1 MPTQLYNNERIYSYA
16 ACDYLHQILDLMG
29 IVVTDPPYSGTELNR
44 LDYLIGLLLDNWGSP
59 GGGGPFWNLNGNT
72 VPSEKFIGT
81 VNNYAFPVRVNN
93 SEVWA
98 WETNGTIT
106 RGSVLW
112 SIASGTST
120 SWGYNAGAALPS
132 GANNVMIGYQSGQT
146 LSSGT
151 SNTFVGANSGILVTT
166 GIQNTMVG
174 AGAGGSTTGDKNAY
188 FGYNAGTHQTTGV
201 FNVELG
207 AYAGR
212 NFFSGYAASAY
223 NANVFIGQGAGDGA
237 KSGSYNIFI
246 GLSGGYNFQDGNRNI
261 LIGNTVISTSYGA
274 GDITNPWPATNTSDT
289 LGFGN
294 RVQFTASNQIVFGSE
309 TYRYNE
315 VFFGEGTASTAPQ
328 SFTYARTNASGGSV
342 SGATT
347 YIAVSRA
354 TGAGISGNIVF
365 QWALSPGG
373 GTPTTLA
380 SLQTGWTFVGENGY
394 LKGTNITDDGSGLR
408 IQSGSAL
415 PSGNNLELSGN
426 AGSVVIGDAAGA
438 ANNTRG
444 IYYDN
449 YKSYQFTTGSDG
461 LWVYWNAE
469 DKIFSIGDIN
479 SINNGTI
486 LMVDVPHNRLLIDN
500 INHDT
505 VIIINGQNG
514 KTGDIDLTTATTIHS
529 EGGVITSWT

>member
-261 LIGNTVISTSYGA
+261 LIGNTVIATSYGA
-274 GDITNPWPATNTSDT
+274 GAITQPYPTSSINDT

-294 RVQFTASNQIVFGSE
+294 LVQFTASNQIVFGSQ
-309 TYRYNE
+309 TYRYDQ
-315 VFFGEGTASTAPQ
+315 VFFGEGTASTSPQ
-328 SFTYARTNASGGSV
+328 PFTYSRTNASGNDIN
-342 SGATT
+342 GATT
-347 YIAVSRA
+347 YIDVSRA
-354 TGAGISGNIVF
+354 TGIGGSGDIVFRYGVSAGIGSTLATLAEGFKFAGTTGDIYLSKVRDYGNGLTFTSSSDTANGYRIEEDSASGSWIVGDVTTNYNKT
-365 QWALSPGG
+365 QLIVNDSAQSLTLRTGG
-373 GTPTTLA
+373 GSPLNWVLFDIA
-380 SLQTGWTFVGENGY
+380 NG
-394 LKGTNITDDGSGLR
+394 LFK
-408 IQSGSAL
+408 
-415 PSGNNLELSGN
+415 
-426 AGSVVIGDAAGA
+426 
-438 ANNTRG
+438 
-444 IYYDN
+444 
-449 YKSYQFTTGSDG
+449 
-461 LWVYWNAE
+461 
-469 DKIFSIGDIN
+469 IGDIN
-479 SINNGTI
+479 SNHTGM
-486 LMVDVPHNRLLIDN
+486 LMSVDVFNQLLILDS
-500 INHDT
+500 DT
-505 VIIINGQNG
+505 HTSKIKINGVEG
-514 KTGDIDLTTATTIHS
+514 KTASVDPSTVATL
-529 EGGVITSWT
+529 EFNGGVFVGTT